1 MFPSTS
7 LLCPTLTSD
16 SQYTYYTVTAFNI
29 RVPLIIKRSLTTLQI
44 TQFLV
49 GATYA
54 MLHSFVSYSVPVASS
69 ATKGAPAIPSVLAGN
84 GTVPSVSIKNDITYK
99 TVPCISNN
107 GATFAVWLNV
117 LYLAPL
123 TYLFMSFF
131 VESYLRRSNA
141 DKTKKARRMS
151 NNVVMAE
158 KAGWEAAKNVNREVY
173 GENKEEVVAT
183 GEENGRVLRNRQ

>member
-1 MFPSTS
+1 M
-7 LLCPTLTSD
+7 
-16 SQYTYYTVTAFNI
+16 
-29 RVPLIIKRSLTTLQI
+29 TTLQI

-69 ATKGAPAIPSVLAGN
+69 AETKGAPSAAAASSLANN
-84 GTVPSVSIKNDITYK
+84 GTVSHAIKNGITYK

-123 TYLFMSFF
+123 TYLFVSFF
-131 VESYLRRSNA
+131 IESYMRRSNA
-141 DKTKKARRMS
+141 DKTKKSRRMS

-158 KAGWEAAKNVNREVY
+158 KAGWEAAKSVNREVY
-173 GENKEEVVAT
+173 GENKEEAIAT
-183 GEENGRVLRNRQ
+183 GKDNGRVLRNRQ

>member
-1 MFPSTS
+1 M
-7 LLCPTLTSD
+7 
-16 SQYTYYTVTAFNI
+16 TAFNI

-44 TQFLV
+44 TQLLV

-54 MLHSFVSYSVPVASS
+54 MLHSFVSYSVPVATSS
-69 ATKGAPAIPSVLAGN
+69 TKGVPATASVLAGN
-84 GTVPSVSIKNDITYK
+84 GTVPSASIKHGMTYK
-99 TVPCISNN
+99 TAPCISNN

-173 GENKEEVVAT
+173 GENKEEAVT
-183 GEENGRVLRNRQ
+183 MGEENGRVLRNRQ